1 MKNMSKA
8 MYGKTMMQDGGM
20 TRAEKKEARQG
31 RKARTK
37 ELINEGIITPIEGVK
52 LRMQAAKERR
62 KEAPKTYKTGGMVNS
77 NAKVSADKTPGSKG
91 VKSGTNPKASA
102 SKVAKGR
109 VGGTSAAPKTATPKA
124 MYGMSM
130 KPGMMKMGGAKKK

>member
-1 MKNMSKA
+1 MKKMSKA
-8 MYGKTMMQDGGM
+8 MYGKTMMQDGGR
-20 TRAEKKEARQG
+20 TISEKAAARKVAKGKGTISKSYPSGPEEKGSYIGYSKEA
-31 RKARTK
+31 KKSDSPFKSMKDSKPAR
-37 ELINEGIITPIEGVK
+37 PI
-52 LRMQAAKERR
+52 M
-62 KEAPKTYKTGGMVNS
+62 KTGGMVNS
-77 NAKVSADKTPGSKG
+77 
-91 VKSGTNPKASA
+91 NPKASA